1 MAEQDGPGK
10 EGQERR
16 ECWMKVERRDGAQGG
31 QVMTRFRADLLNMC
45 YCYRVQAHSACCH
58 TIGQ

>member
-31 QVMTRFRADLLNMC
+31 QV
-45 YCYRVQAHSACCH
+45 
-58 TIGQ
+58 IK

>member
-16 ECWMKVERRDGAQGG
+16 ECWMKVEKRDGAQGG
-31 QVMTRFRADLLNMC
+31 QVMTVGSGQTSSRCATVTESKPTLLAAA
-45 YCYRVQAHSACCH
+45 Q
-58 TIGQ
+58 

>member
-16 ECWMKVERRDGAQGG
+16 EMMDEGGEERWGSGS
-31 QVMTRFRADLLNMC
+31 QV
-45 YCYRVQAHSACCH
+45 
-58 TIGQ
+58 IK